1 MPASDRRLAWAW
13 FAIAAVALVIT
24 IAVTTPWDWLPGGS
38 LAPIDKSG
46 GLSES
51 ALDRIDAYRGDIV
64 PIGLASTAVSLVV
77 AIGLGLTS
85 WGARL
90 VRRLPGSRWWALQT
104 LLAVAALLTIGRIVT
119 LPLAIWSQ
127 NVRRD
132 FGLAT
137 NSWAAW
143 AVDQVITLAVAIVL
157 TALPIVVVLAM
168 ARRWRRWWLPASL
181 TAGGLVI
188 IGSFGY
194 PLVVEP
200 LFNNFGE
207 MQDGPLRAS
216 LVQMAEA
223 DGVDVNDVLV
233 ADASKRT
240 SSLNAYVSG
249 FGASKRIVVYDTL
262 LSEASPAEVRLV
274 VAHELGHAK
283 HNDVL
288 HGTIVGAL
296 GAVAGVTLLALLLTS
311 RRLAERAGY
320 RADRPGEAVA
330 VPAILALVA
339 CGTFLASPVQNLI
352 SRAIEARADVHSLD
366 LTHDPATFEATQ
378 RRLAQANLS
387 PPWPSR
393 PLYVWFSSHPSLAQ
407 RIALA
412 QGWQERESGD

>member
-1 MPASDRRLAWAW
+1 MPTSDRRLAWAW
-13 FAIAAVALVIT
+13 FALASVALVVT

-38 LAPIDKSG
+38 LATIDKTG
-46 GLSES
+46 GLPEPV
-51 ALDRIDAYRGDIV
+51 LDEINDYRGDIV
-64 PIGLASTAVSLVV
+64 PIELVSTAVSLVV
-77 AIGLGLTS
+77 AIVLGLTS
-85 WGARL
+85 WGSRL
-90 VRRLPGSRWWALQT
+90 VRRLPGSRWWVLQT
-104 LLAVAALLTIGRIVT
+104 VLAVAALLAIGRIVT
-119 LPLAIWSQ
+119 LPLAIWAQS
-127 NVRRD
+127 VRRD

-137 NSWAAW
+137 NSWGGW
-143 AVDQVITLAVAIVL
+143 AVDQVISLAVAIVL

-188 IGSFGY
+188 VGSFAY

-200 LFNNFGE
+200 LFNNFEE
-207 MQDGPLRAS
+207 MPDGPLRTS
-216 LVQMAEA
+216 LVQMADA
-223 DGVDVNDVLV
+223 DGIDVNDVLI

-249 FGASKRIVVYDTL
+249 FGATKRIVVYDTL
-262 LSEASPAEVRLV
+262 LHEASPDQVRLV

-283 HNDVL
+283 NDDVL

-311 RRLAERAGY
+311 PRLAARAGY
-320 RADRPGEAVA
+320 QADRPGEAVT

-339 CGTFLASPVQNLI
+339 CGTFLATPVQNVI
-352 SRAIEARADVHSLD
+352 SRAIEARADVHSLE
-366 LTHDPATFEATQ
+366 LTRDPETFVAVQ
-378 RRLAQANLS
+378 RQLSEANLS

-412 QGWQERESGD
+412 QGWRERESAD

>member
-1 MPASDRRLAWAW
+1 MPTSDRRLAWAW
-13 FAIAAVALVIT
+13 FALAAVALVIT

-38 LAPIDKSG
+38 LAPIDETG
-46 GLSES
+46 GLPRPV
-51 ALDRIDAYRGDIV
+51 LDQIDDYRGDIV
-64 PIGLASTAVSLVV
+64 PIELVSTAVSLVV
-77 AIGLGLTS
+77 AIALGLTS
-85 WGARL
+85 WGSRL
-90 VRRLPGSRWWALQT
+90 VRRLPGSRWWVLQT
-104 LLAVAALLTIGRIVT
+104 VLAVAALVAIGRVVT

-127 NVRRD
+127 SVRRD

-137 NSWAAW
+137 NSWGAW
-143 AVDQVITLAVAIVL
+143 TVDQVISLAVAIVM

-188 IGSFGY
+188 IGSFSY

-200 LFNNFGE
+200 LFNNFEE
-207 MQDGPLRAS
+207 MRHDPLRAS
-216 LVQMAEA
+216 LVQMAED
-223 DGVDVNDVLV
+223 DGIDVSDVLV

-249 FGASKRIVVYDTL
+249 FGASKRIVLYDTL
-262 LSEASPAEVRLV
+262 LREASPEEIRLV

-283 HNDVL
+283 NNDVL
-288 HGTIVGAL
+288 HGTIIGAL

-311 RRLAERAGY
+311 RRLAGRAGY
-320 RADRPGEAVA
+320 DADKPGEAVV

-339 CGTFLASPVQNLI
+339 CGTFLASPVQNVI
-352 SRAIEARADVHSLD
+352 SRAIEARADVHALD
-366 LTHDPATFEATQ
+366 LTRDPEAFERVQ
-378 RRLAQANLS
+378 RQLAEANLS

-393 PLYVWFSSHPSLAQ
+393 PLYVWFSSHPSVAQ

-412 QGWQERESGD
+412 QGWQARESAD

>member
-1 MPASDRRLAWAW
+1 MPTSDRRLAWTW
-13 FAIAAVALVIT
+13 FAIAVVALAVT

-38 LAPIDKSG
+38 LAPIDETA
-46 GLSES
+46 GLPQPV
-51 ALDRIDAYRGDIV
+51 LDQIDDYRGDIV
-64 PIGLASTAVSLVV
+64 PIELVSTAVSLVV
-77 AIGLGLTS
+77 AIALGLTS
-85 WGARL
+85 WGSRL

-104 LLAVAALLTIGRIVT
+104 VLAVAVLLTIGRMVT

-127 NVRRD
+127 SVRRD

-137 NSWAAW
+137 NSWGAW
-143 AVDQVITLAVAIVL
+143 AVDQVLSLAVAIVM
-157 TALPIVVVLAM
+157 TAVPIVVVLAM

-194 PLVVEP
+194 PIVVEP
-200 LFNNFGE
+200 LFNNFNE
-207 MQDGPLRAS
+207 MPDGPLRTS
-216 LVQMAEA
+216 LVQMADD
-223 DGVDVNDVLV
+223 DGIDVNDVLV

-262 LSEASPAEVRLV
+262 LREASPEEIRLV

-283 HNDVL
+283 NNDVL
-288 HGTIVGAL
+288 HGTIIGAL

-311 RRLAERAGY
+311 PRLAARAGY

-339 CGTFLASPVQNLI
+339 CGTFLASPMQNVI
-352 SRAIEARADVHSLD
+352 SRAIEARADVHALD
-366 LTHDPATFEATQ
+366 LTRDPETFEMVQ
-378 RRLAQANLS
+378 RQLAEANLS
-387 PPWPSR
+387 SPWPSR
-393 PLYVWFSSHPSLAQ
+393 PLYVWFSSHPSVAQ

-412 QGWQERESGD
+412 QGWQDRESAD

>member
-1 MPASDRRLAWAW
+1 MLASDRRLAWAW
-13 FAIAAVALVIT
+13 FGLASVALVIT
-24 IAVTTPWDWLPGGS
+24 AAVTTPWDWLPGGS

-46 GLSES
+46 GLRQPV
-51 ALDRIDAYRGDIV
+51 LDRIDAYRDDIV
-64 PIGLASTAVSLVV
+64 PVGLASTAVSLVV
-77 AIGLGLTS
+77 AIALGLTS
-85 WGARL
+85 WGSRL

-104 LLAVAALLTIGRIVT
+104 LIAVAVLLAIGQIVT
-119 LPLAIWSQ
+119 LPLAIRAQ
-127 NVRRD
+127 MVERD

-137 NSWAAW
+137 NSWGAW
-143 AVDQVITLAVAIVL
+143 VVDQLTSLAVAIVL
-157 TALPIVVVLAM
+157 TAIPVVVVLAM

-188 IGSFGY
+188 VGSFGY

-200 LFNNFGE
+200 LYNNFDE
-207 MQDGPLRAS
+207 MHDGPLRSS
-216 LVQMAEA
+216 LIQMAED
-223 DGVDVNDVLV
+223 DGIEIDDVLV

-249 FGASKRIVVYDTL
+249 FGATKRIVVYDTL
-262 LSEASPAEVRLV
+262 LHEASPDEVRLV
-274 VAHELGHAK
+274 VAHELGHAE
-283 HNDVL
+283 NDDVL

-320 RADRPGEAVA
+320 RADRPGEAVV

-366 LTHDPATFEATQ
+366 VTHDPETFEATQ

-387 PPWPSR
+387 SPWPSR
-393 PLYVWFSSHPSLAQ
+393 PLYVWFASHPSLAQ

-412 QGWQERESGD
+412 QGWQERESGG